1 MRLSVFVIAC
11 SLAVLPFASG
21 CATYHDDLV
30 RAEHAFETNQHE
42 QALAIF
48 RTLELDT
55 GHFDTAEKAR
65 YFYLRGM
72 TDFRIGYKADARHW
86 LLLANAVETQ
96 TPGTLPDDWKQRMT
110 EAVATLDSA
119 VYDDGIESLGSSK
132 QNVGDGAA
140 TSTGTTPD
148 NADICKADPSAC
160 PPHKPI
166 PPSDVPANR
175 QQLDP

>member
-1 MRLSVFVIAC
+1 MSRRLAALAF
-11 SLAVLPFASG
+11 SLLVMPFATG

-55 GHFDTAEKAR
+55 GHFDTSEKAR

-96 TPGTLPDDWKQRMT
+96 TPGTLPDDWKQRMN
-110 EAVATLDSA
+110 EAVATLNTQ

-140 TSTGTTPD
+140 SSSPSAAPATSSTDSTGSAPPKTKSE
-148 NADICKADPSAC
+148 DIP
-160 PPHKPI
+160 
-166 PPSDVPANR
+166 
-175 QQLDP
+175 

>member
-1 MRLSVFVIAC
+1 MGSPATLA
-11 SLAVLPFASG
+11 LAVTLGLSIFASG

-55 GHFDTAEKAR
+55 GHFDTSEKAR

-72 TDFRIGYKADARHW
+72 TDFRIGYKADARHY
-86 LLLANAVETQ
+86 LVLANAVETQ
-96 TPGTLPDDWKQRMT
+96 SPGTLPDDWKARLT
-110 EAVATLDSA
+110 EAVATLDGQ
-119 VYDDGIESLGSSK
+119 VYDDGIDSLGSSK

-140 TSTGTTPD
+140 TSTATPTSSGSGTSETSPGKT
-148 NADICKADPSAC
+148 APKTKSEDIP
-160 PPHKPI
+160 
-166 PPSDVPANR
+166 
-175 QQLDP
+175 

>member
-1 MRLSVFVIAC
+1 MRPFVVSALTLSFVVAP
-11 SLAVLPFASG
+11 LVSG

-48 RTLELDT
+48 RTLENDT
-55 GHFDTAEKAR
+55 GHFDTSEKAR

-72 TDFRIGYKADARHW
+72 TDYRIGYKADARHW

-110 EAVATLDSA
+110 EAVATLNTQ

-140 TSTGTTPD
+140 TSSDTPAAKD
-148 NADICKADPSAC
+148 PAKDSTKDSTNAAPAKT
-160 PPHKPI
+160 KNE
-166 PPSDVPANR
+166 DVP
-175 QQLDP
+175 